1 MTGDNPTPDGEFRA
15 GHALGKI
22 DRVVRPIA
30 LYFGG
35 FLAVAL
41 CFWVV
46 TAVGFRYILNS
57 PISGVLDISQ
67 LILVSIVAV
76 SVAQSGRTGSQVVVE
91 ILGSVSNHKITR
103 WTDIFVK
110 SIGAVMMAIL
120 CVQLILNGMDAAVYG
135 EASNT
140 LFIPFGPFFYLLG
153 AGMALYGIVLLFEIY
168 VHLRGGEVVHH
179 VGTMDDL

>member
-1 MTGDNPTPDGEFRA
+1 MTGDKMTPDGEFRA
-15 GHALGKI
+15 DHVFSKI

-30 LYFGG
+30 LFLGG
-35 FLAVAL
+35 FLALSL

-46 TAVGFRYILNS
+46 VAVGFRYILNS

-67 LILVSIVAV
+67 LLLVSIVAV
-76 SVAQSGRTGSQVVVE
+76 SIAQSGRTGSQVAVE
-91 ILGSVSNHKITR
+91 ILGNLLKPNVTR

-110 SIGAVMMAIL
+110 VIGAAMMAVL
-120 CVQLILNGMDAAVYG
+120 CVQLIINGMDAAEYG

-153 AGMALYGIVLLFEIY
+153 VGMALYGVVLLFEVY
-168 VHLRGGEVVHH
+168 VHFRGGDVVHR